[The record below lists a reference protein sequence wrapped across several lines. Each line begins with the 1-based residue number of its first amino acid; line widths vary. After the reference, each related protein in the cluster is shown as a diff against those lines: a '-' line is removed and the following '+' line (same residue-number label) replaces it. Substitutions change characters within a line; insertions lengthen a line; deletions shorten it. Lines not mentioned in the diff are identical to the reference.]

1 MQDGGYLI
9 IAIAFVL
16 TLVSVFL
23 MLWMVNK
30 IAPRHDPKKEPARND
45 TYECGEKTIGDAKGP
60 IHIQYYFVIL
70 MFTVFD
76 VATALIIPWAYSFRD
91 ILKYYGIASTMSFI
105 NIIIFLG
112 VMLIGLLY
120 AIKKGYMEW
129 R

>member
-1 MQDGGYLI
+1 MQEGGYFI

-16 TLVSVFL
+16 TLVSVYL

-30 IAPRHDPKKEPARND
+30 IAPKHDPKKEPARND
-45 TYECGEKTIGDAKGP
+45 VYECGEKTIGDAKGP

-76 VATALIIPWAYSFRD
+76 VSIALIIPWAYAFRSM
-91 ILKYYGIASTMSFI
+91 ISSYGLMSFI
-105 NIIIFLG
+105 NVMIFLAM
-112 VMLIGLLY
+112 MLIGLLY
-120 AIKKGYMEW
+120 AIKKGYMDW

>member
-9 IAIAFVL
+9 IAVAFVL

-30 IAPRHDPKKEPARND
+30 IAPKHDPKEEPARND

-70 MFTVFD
+70 MFVVFD
-76 VATALIIPWAYSFRD
+76 VAMALIIPWAYAFRS
-91 ILKYYGIASTMSFI
+91 IISSYGFQSFI
-105 NIIIFLG
+105 NIMIFL
-112 VMLIGLLY
+112 VIMLVGLLY
-120 AIKKGYMEW
+120 AIRKGYMEW